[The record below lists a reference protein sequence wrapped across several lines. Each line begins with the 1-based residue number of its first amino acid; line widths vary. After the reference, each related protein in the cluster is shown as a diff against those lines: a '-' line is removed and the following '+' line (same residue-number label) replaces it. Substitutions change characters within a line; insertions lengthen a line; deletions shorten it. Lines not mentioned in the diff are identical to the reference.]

1 MKKEEAFKREV
12 MEYYDSNGRHS
23 LPWRKRITPYR
34 VLVSEVMLQQ
44 TQVERVI
51 PYFNRWM
58 KHYPSMKKLSEAS
71 QGDIL
76 KLWSGLGYNRRALAL
91 HKIAQTLAH
100 KKFPQESEELLKLPG
115 IGPYTAGAIRNFA
128 FNQWTPFIDTN
139 IRRVF
144 LFHFFNGKENV
155 KDEEI
160 LEKMKEIGYTH
171 SPREWGYALMDYGAF
186 LKTQQKENPNR
197 KSSHY
202 RKQKPFLYSQRYW
215 RSRIL
220 KTLLEKEQVK
230 KEKLISLITSERNA
244 PKKNEIENIL
254 SQMEREGFLLE
265 KNGDILLNT

>member
-1 MKKEEAFKREV
+1 MKKEEAFKRKV

-34 VLVSEVMLQQ
+34 ILVSELMLQQ

-71 QGDIL
+71 QDDIL
-76 KLWSGLGYNRRALAL
+76 KLWSGLGYNKRALAL
-91 HKIAQTLAH
+91 HKTAQILAR
-100 KKFPQESEELLKLPG
+100 KKFPREKEKLLKLPG
-115 IGPYTAGAIRNFA
+115 IGHYTAGAILNFT

-144 LFHFFNGKENV
+144 LFHFFEKKHDV
-155 KDEEI
+155 SDEKI
-160 LEKMKEIGYTH
+160 LEKMEKVGYAH

-186 LKTQQKENPNR
+186 LKTQLEENPNR

-202 RKQKPFLYSQRYW
+202 RKQSSFLYSRRYW

-220 KTLLEKEQVK
+220 KILLEKEQVK
-230 KEKLISLITSERNA
+230 KEKLVSLVTSERNA
-244 PKKNEIENIL
+244 PKKSEIEKIL
-254 SQMEREGFLLE
+254 SQMEKEGFL
-265 KNGDILLNT
+265 KNERNNVGIKS